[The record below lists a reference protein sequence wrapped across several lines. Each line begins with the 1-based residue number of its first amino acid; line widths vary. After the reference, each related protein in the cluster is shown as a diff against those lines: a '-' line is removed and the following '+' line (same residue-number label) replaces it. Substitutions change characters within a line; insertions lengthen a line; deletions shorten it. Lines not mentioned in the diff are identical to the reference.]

1 MHKIEYEIKLN
12 DQGRPCIDLP
22 QDYEQNVE
30 DKFFALEMARYFI
43 QRTCSNVKI
52 ETIDKDL
59 AETMNLTINCLGQLG
74 DEVAHI
80 LWDLMR
86 TSGDV
91 DMMLDRRYHIVTA
104 TLEDLNE
111 LGQYIAQ
118 GNKIY
123 TKVNGLKA
131 IVGKDQELYE
141 YLNGNWIKL

>member
-1 MHKIEYEIKLN
+1 MHRIEYEIKLN
-12 DQGRPCIDLP
+12 DQGRPCIELP
-22 QDYEQNVE
+22 PDYLHNTE

-43 QRTCSNVKI
+43 QMSCNNVKI

-59 AETMNLTINCLGQLG
+59 AETMDVTVRCLGQIG

-86 TSGDV
+86 NSGDV
-91 DMMLDRRYHIVTA
+91 DMLFDRKYHIVTL
-104 TLEDLNE
+104 TLEDLNK

-131 IVGKDQELYE
+131 VVGEDQELYE
-141 YLNGNWIKL
+141 FLNGDWIKL